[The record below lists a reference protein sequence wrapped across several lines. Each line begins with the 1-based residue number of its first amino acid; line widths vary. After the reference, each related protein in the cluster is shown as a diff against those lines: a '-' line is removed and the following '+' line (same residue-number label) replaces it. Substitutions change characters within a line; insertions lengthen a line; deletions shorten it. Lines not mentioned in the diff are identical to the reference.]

1 MKSQVVMI
9 KVEQRTTIAEV
20 WRHWSFC
27 QRSPLNTV
35 DNNPPRPNPVA
46 ANAEINIPWTL
57 PIRQDLMTDMMKRQ
71 LTLR

>member
-9 KVEQRTTIAEV
+9 KVEQRTIIAGSVEALV
-20 WRHWSFC
+20 ILPEKC
-27 QRSPLNTV
+27 PLNTV

-57 PIRQDLMTDMMKRQ
+57 PIR
-71 LTLR
+71 